1 MTHSVPGILPFFM
14 YDLPVQRKM
23 DLDEMVLTFDPNVN
37 PFQRDIS
44 KQRQRC
50 RFKTEDEI
58 EYQTNI
64 RQVVP

>member
-1 MTHSVPGILPFFM
+1 M